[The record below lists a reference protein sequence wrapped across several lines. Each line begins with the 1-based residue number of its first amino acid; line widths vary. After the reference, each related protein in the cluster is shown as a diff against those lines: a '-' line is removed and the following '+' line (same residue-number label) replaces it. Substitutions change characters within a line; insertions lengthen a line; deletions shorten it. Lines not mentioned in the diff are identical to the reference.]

1 MLKIYLKRINQI
13 INQDH
18 ITYGVYHSSFY
29 VIEDEECARSY
40 TREYNIYSDNINSVS
55 CNCCYYEEKR
65 GAVVTVYGD
74 DCFLKFK
81 SWKRPD
87 VKLIEIV
94 EYVEHTCS
102 MRELCKLPADKV
114 IAYLKQEGLN
124 LTLTN

>member
-1 MLKIYLKRINQI
+1 MLKIYRKITNQI
-13 INQDH
+13 INH
-18 ITYGVYHSSFY
+18 GSITYGVDYSSRY
-29 VIEDEECARSY
+29 VIEEEENAKSY

-55 CNCCYYEEKR
+55 CSCCYYEGKR

-81 SWKRPD
+81 SWKEPD

-94 EYVEHTCS
+94 EYVEQSCS
-102 MRELCKLPADKV
+102 MKNLCYLPADKV

-124 LTLTN
+124 FTLTN